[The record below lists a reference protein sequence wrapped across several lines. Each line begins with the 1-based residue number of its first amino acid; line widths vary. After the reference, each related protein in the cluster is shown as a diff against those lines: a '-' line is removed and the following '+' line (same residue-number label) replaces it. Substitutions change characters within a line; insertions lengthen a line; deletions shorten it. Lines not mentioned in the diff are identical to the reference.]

1 MAPTPTAAQHAAQA
15 TLDQLNHV
23 ILGKTPQ
30 LRLALTCLIAGGHL
44 LLEDL
49 PGVGKTTLAHALAAS
64 LGLSLGRVQFTSDLM
79 PSDLT
84 GVSVYRR
91 DQDDFAFH
99 PGPLFTPLLLA
110 DELNRATPK
119 TQGALLEAMEERQIT
134 ENGVTHPL
142 PDPFFVIAT
151 QNPTEQSGTF
161 ALPESQLDR
170 FLMTLSLGYPD
181 AATERALLIRGDQRA
196 QACALNVTLGHD
208 TLRSAQR
215 EAQDTH
221 LSDALLDYLQALLAA
236 TRTGAYQTG
245 LSPRAALGLVRATRA
260 HAWLSGRRHAT
271 PEDVQAVFESVA
283 AHRLTHRA
291 GQDGPHHV
299 RTLIASVKIP

>member
-15 TLDQLNHV
+15 TLDQLGHV

-30 LRLALTCLIAGGHL
+30 LRLALTCLLAGGHL

-64 LGLSLGRVQFTSDLM
+64 LGLNLGRVQFTSDLM

-91 DQDDFAFH
+91 DQDDFTFH

-142 PDPFFVIAT
+142 PAPFFVIAT

-161 ALPESQLDR
+161 PLPESQLDR

-196 QACALNVTLGHD
+196 QASALTVTLGHD
-208 TLRSAQR
+208 TLRSAQH

-236 TRTGAYQTG
+236 TRTGPFQTG

-271 PEDVQAVFESVA
+271 PADVQAVFESVA

-299 RTLIASVKIP
+299 RALIASVKIP